1 LSAAL
6 RRGRPDDAGFTL
18 LELLVAVFVMGVVL
32 ILLTQGVQFGLRATQ
47 LQAGV
52 RDRKGD
58 LEVVDHALRRMI
70 ALADP
75 GVYPEPAT
83 LRGTAQ
89 KMSFTTELPIYGSGP
104 TQWADVALSAE
115 TGRLLLR
122 WTPHRHVEPLGPRPQ
137 WQDVVVLEGVQRIE
151 LAYRAPGASSAWSG
165 TWSADRLPALVRI
178 HVVFAD
184 GSGRRWPPLLVAPI
198 REALEE

>member
-1 LSAAL
+1 M
-6 RRGRPDDAGFTL
+6 RPGPRDDAGFTL

-32 ILLTQGVQFGLRATQ
+32 ILLTQGVQFGLRVTQ

-89 KMSFTTELPIYGSGP
+89 RMSFTTELPIHGSGP
-104 TQWADVALSAE
+104 TQWADVVLSAE
-115 TGRLLLR
+115 SGQMLLR
-122 WTPHRHVEPLGPRPQ
+122 WTPHRHVEPLGPKPAF
-137 WQDVVVLEGVQRIE
+137 QDMVILDGVQRIE
-151 LAYRAPGASSAWSG
+151 LAYRAPGASSTWSG
-165 TWSADRLPALVRI
+165 TWNADRLPALVRI

-184 GSGRRWPPLLVAPI
+184 GSGRRWPPLLVAPV

>member
-1 LSAAL
+1 MSA
-6 RRGRPDDAGFTL
+6 RWRQGQPEDAGFTL
-18 LELLVAVFVMGVVL
+18 LELLVAVFVMGVIL

-47 LQAGV
+47 LQAGA

-83 LRGTAQ
+83 LRGAAQ
-89 KMSFTTELPIYGSGP
+89 AMAFTTELPIYGDG
-104 TQWADVALSAE
+104 QMQRADVALSAE
-115 TGRLLLR
+115 AGRLLLR
-122 WTPHRHVEPLGPRPQ
+122 WTPHRHVEPLGPKSA
-137 WQDVVVLEGVQRIE
+137 WQDVAVLDGVQRIE
-151 LAYRAPGASSAWSG
+151 LAYRASGASSAWSR

-178 HVVFAD
+178 QVVFAN
-184 GSGRRWPPLLVAPI
+184 GSGRRWPPLVVAPV

>member
-6 RRGRPDDAGFTL
+6 RRGQRDDAGFTL
-18 LELLVAVFVMGVVL
+18 LELLVAVFVMSVVL
-32 ILLTQGVQFGLRATQ
+32 ILLTQGVQFGLRVTQ

-58 LEVVDHALRRMI
+58 LEVVDQALRRMI

-83 LRGTAQ
+83 LRGTAH

-104 TQWADVALSAE
+104 TQWADVVLSAE
-115 TGRLLLR
+115 TGQLLLR
-122 WTPHRHVEPLGPRPQ
+122 WTPHRHVEPLGPKPAF
-137 WQDVVVLEGVQRIE
+137 QDVVILDGVQRIE

-165 TWSADRLPALVRI
+165 TWNADRLPALVRI

-184 GSGRRWPPLLVAPI
+184 GSGRRWPPLLVAPV

>member
-1 LSAAL
+1 LI
-6 RRGRPDDAGFTL
+6 
-18 LELLVAVFVMGVVL
+18 EVLVAVFVMGVL
-32 ILLTQGVQFGLRATQ
+32 LTLLTQGVQFGLRAVQ

-70 ALADP
+70 TLADP

-89 KMSFTTELPIYGSGP
+89 TMSFITELPIFGDG
-104 TQWADVALSAE
+104 QMLRADVALSTE
-115 TGRLLLR
+115 SGRLLLR
-122 WTPHRHVEPLGPRPQ
+122 WTPHRHVEPLGPRPR
-137 WQDVVVLEGVQRIE
+137 WQDVVVLDGVQRIE
-151 LAYRAPGASSAWSG
+151 FAYRGPGASSAWASA
-165 TWSADRLPALVRI
+165 WNADRLPALVRI
-178 HVVFAD
+178 RVVFAD
-184 GSGRRWPPLLVAPI
+184 SAGRRWPPLLVAPI